1 MGRGWGEG
9 AGGPSGHDLQAW
21 PAGLPF
27 PGQAEEGEKVCAR
40 VVHVCVRV
48 VHMCAELHFVPMD
61 GAWGVREAGKPGIQ
75 IWQFGAPEAGRG
87 VGEERFQSPGPGDG
101 VTVVRK
107 RETAM
112 ENGGWL
118 SWGHSAWL
126 LAGGVGAPKGISM
139 TCKVIRAGSRRAALG
154 GWQRC
159 RPQAPPRIPSLLS
172 PRRNMGPSTP
182 GS

>member
-1 MGRGWGEG
+1 MCASG
-9 AGGPSGHDLQAW
+9 AC
-21 PAGLPF
+21 
-27 PGQAEEGEKVCAR
+27 VCACGAY
-40 VVHVCVRV
+40 VCRTTLW
-48 VHMCAELHFVPMD
+48 ANLD

-101 VTVVRK
+101 MTVVRK

-112 ENGGWL
+112 ENGGSL

-139 TCKVIRAGSRRAALG
+139 TCKGIRAGSRRAALEAG
-154 GWQRC
+154 RGADLRH
-159 RPQAPPRIPSLLS
+159 PPRIPSLLS